1 MAEQRQQQHLPRR
14 SRQRGE
20 RRRRRLR
27 RRPGGDGRRGTWRRH
42 RDGRENVT
50 VVGTQ
55 SGRRLDVA
63 TTTNNS
69 AVRLW
74 DCDGGAN
81 QRWNHTSARQFTIGG
96 RCLDASGGGT
106 ANGTAMIL

>member
-1 MAEQRQQQHLPRR
+1 MA
-14 SRQRGE
+14 G
-20 RRRRRLR
+20 
-27 RRPGGDGRRGTWRRH
+27 RRPGGGGQRGTWRRH
-42 RDGRENVT
+42 RGGRENVT

-63 TTTNNS
+63 STANNS

-74 DCDGGAN
+74 DCDDGAN

-106 ANGTAMIL
+106 ANGTAVILWDCHGGLNQQWSLRG